1 MNEIIMSYARPFV
14 LVCVVVTA
22 IYMEIMQL
30 KVSEFFIGLC
40 TLVVTWFFKS
50 RDEENKK

>member
-1 MNEIIMSYARPFV
+1 MNDKILSWVRPLALIVV
-14 LVCVVVTA
+14 LMVA
-22 IYMEIMQL
+22 AYMEVMQL

-50 RDEENKK
+50 RDEGNK

>member
-1 MNEIIMSYARPFV
+1 MNDNILAWVRPAALLVV
-14 LVCVVVTA
+14 LAVA
-22 IYMEIMQL
+22 AYMEVMQL

-50 RDEENKK
+50 RDEGSQK

>member
-1 MNEIIMSYARPFV
+1 MNEIIMSYARPFALICV
-14 LVCVVVTA
+14 LLTA
-22 IYMEIMQL
+22 VYMEVMQY

-50 RDEENKK
+50 RDDENKR